1 MKTDPTPEQPARDRF
16 DCLCD
21 CVLIECT
28 RDDERRFFG
37 SGVCRNPEDYQLFKR
52 AAVNSGRR
60 AISADGDCQVCQGS
74 GWVHQPP
81 ELPATRAQQN
91 N

>member
-1 MKTDPTPEQPARDRF
+1 MNSEQAQVQPTRDRF
-16 DCLCD
+16 DCLCE

-28 RDDERRFFG
+28 RDDERRFFRG
-37 SGVCRNPEDYQLFKR
+37 SRDPEDYQLFKR

-60 AISADGDCQVCQGS
+60 SISADGDCQACNGS

-81 ELPATRAQQN
+81 EPRASCS
-91 N
+91 

>member
-1 MKTDPTPEQPARDRF
+1 MKAEQPQKQPTRDRF
-16 DCLCD
+16 DCLCE

-37 SGVCRNPEDYQLFKR
+37 SSVRRDPEDYQLFKR

-74 GWVHQPP
+74 GWIHHPP
-81 ELPATRAQQN
+81 ELPSKCA
-91 N
+91 

>member
-1 MKTDPTPEQPARDRF
+1 MKTEQTQEQPARDRF
-16 DCLCD
+16 DCLCE

-28 RDDERRFFG
+28 RDDERRFFRG
-37 SGVCRNPEDYQLFKR
+37 NRDPEDYQLFKR

-60 AISADGDCQVCQGS
+60 AISADGDCRACQGS

-81 ELPATRAQQN
+81 ELPANCA
-91 N
+91 